1 VLAVNINE
9 GADLAG
15 EATDRYEL
23 VVDSSN
29 RSPFGVHL
37 ANCDLVAT
45 LRRDLQ
51 INSKAVRSGAHR
63 P

>member
-1 VLAVNINE
+1 LAVNINE

-23 VVDSSN
+23 VVNAGN

-37 ANCDLVAT
+37 TNCDLVAT
-45 LRRDLQ
+45 LRGDL
-51 INSKAVRSGAHR
+51 
-63 P
+63 